1 MSSAVPHRFARP
13 TRRIFRA
20 LFPRP
25 LRAAWH
31 YAVALFREFRVPV
44 LGFLVLT
51 VVGGLI
57 YGEVYEAV
65 RGGAMPLIDRPY
77 VILQLMILEAREPV
91 PPEGALVAF
100 WYIMPLG
107 LMLLVGLGAADF
119 VNLVFN
125 RDDNRNPWAEALA
138 LTYSNHVIV
147 LGAGHVGQRVI
158 RDLVAMD
165 LDVVAID
172 NSPSGTAQKRLGEM
186 GVPIIRGDGRLPE
199 TLEKARLSSAVAFVA
214 CTGKDQANMEAIMK
228 VRHGN
233 PQIRIVGRM
242 WDRQFAEQLEKFLDV
257 DSVLSSADLAAP
269 AFAGAA
275 IGVDITQTLEIEGV
289 AYSTMRLTVAAG
301 SFLAGST
308 VGDLQ
313 TEHEM
318 DIVLVDARGTAAVQP
333 SRELEVQVGDRLVFF
348 ARHDRVLEVLSLNMG
363 KRSSRASRANAQKR
377 SGMDRRSGTD
387 RRSGVER
394 RQGGDAKS
402 GWEGAGPQRRS
413 GPDRRSGPGRRTG
426 PERRSDT
433 DGGSAARKRSG
444 DEGSSPDKTVS

>member
-1 MSSAVPHRFARP
+1 MSSAVRRRFARP
-13 TRRIFRA
+13 IGSVVR
-20 LFPRP
+20 LLPRP
-25 LRAAWH
+25 LRAAGH
-31 YAVALFREFRVPV
+31 YALALLREFRVPMV
-44 LGFLVLT
+44 GFFLLT
-51 VVGGLI
+51 IVGGFF

-65 RGGAMPLIDRPY
+65 REVTMPLIDRPY

-91 PPEGALVAF
+91 PPETALVVF
-100 WYIMPLG
+100 WYIIPLG
-107 LMLLVGLGAADF
+107 FLLMIGLGAADF

-138 LTYSNHVIV
+138 LTYRNHVIV

-172 NSPSGTAQKRLGEM
+172 NSPSPAAKKQLGEM

-199 TLEKARLSSAVAFVA
+199 TLEKARLSRAQAFVA

-242 WDRQFAEQLEKFLDV
+242 WDRQFADQLEKFLDV

-289 AYSTMRLTVAAG
+289 AYSTMRFTVAHG

-308 VGDLQ
+308 VGYLQ

-318 DIVLVDARGTAAVQP
+318 DIVLVDVSGTPAVQP
-333 SRELEVQVGDRLVFF
+333 PRDLEVQVGDSVVFF
-348 ARHDRVLEVLSLNMG
+348 ARHDRALEVLSLNMG
-363 KRSSRASRANAQKR
+363 KRSSPASRANAKKR
-377 SGMDRRSGTD
+377 SGKDRRSGRD
-387 RRSGVER
+387 RRSIAER
-394 RQGGDAKS
+394 RQS
-402 GWEGAGPQRRS
+402 GKGQS
-413 GPDRRSGPGRRTG
+413 DREWSG
-426 PERRSDT
+426 PERRSGSPRRSDAEA
-433 DGGSAARKRSG
+433 GSAGRRSSG
-444 DEGSSPDKTVS
+444 ERRSPDGTVS

>member
-1 MSSAVPHRFARP
+1 MPSAVRSRFALPIKRSV
-13 TRRIFRA
+13 RRF
-20 LFPRP
+20 LPQP
-25 LRAAWH
+25 VRAAWH
-31 YAVALFREFRVPV
+31 YAVALFREFRVPMV
-44 LGFLVLT
+44 GFLLLT

-65 RGGAMPLIDRPY
+65 RGGVMPLIDRPY
-77 VILQLMILEAREPV
+77 VMVQLMILEAPEPV

-100 WYIMPLG
+100 WYIMPVG
-107 LMLLVGLGAADF
+107 FVLLVGLGAADF

-138 LTYSNHVIV
+138 LTYRNHVIV

-165 LDVVAID
+165 VDVVAID
-172 NSPSGTAQKRLGEM
+172 NSPSAMAKKRLGEM

-199 TLEKARLSSAVAFVA
+199 TLEKARLSSAMAFVA

-228 VRHGN
+228 VRHSN

-242 WDRQFAEQLEKFLDV
+242 WDRQFAEQLENFLNV
-257 DSVLSSADLAAP
+257 DSVLSSAELAAP

-275 IGVDITQTLEIEGV
+275 IGVDITQTLEIDGV
-289 AYSTMRLTVAAG
+289 AYSTMRLTVAPG

-318 DIVLVDARGTAAVQP
+318 DIVLVDAAGTATVQP
-333 SRELEVQVGDRLVFF
+333 SRELEVQVGDSVVFF

-363 KRSSRASRANAQKR
+363 KRSSPASRASAQKR
-377 SGMDRRSGTD
+377 SGMDRRSRGD
-387 RRSGVER
+387 RRSGRE
-394 RQGGDAKS
+394 
-402 GWEGAGPQRRS
+402 RRS
-413 GPDRRSGPGRRTG
+413 GADGWSG
-426 PERRSDT
+426 PERRSGAERRSDPE
-433 DGGSAARKRSG
+433 RRSG
-444 DEGSSPDKTVS
+444 AERRSDPDGRSRHTTAD

>member
-1 MSSAVPHRFARP
+1 
-13 TRRIFRA
+13 
-20 LFPRP
+20 
-25 LRAAWH
+25 
-31 YAVALFREFRVPV
+31 VALFREFRVPMV
-44 LGFLVLT
+44 GFLLLT

-65 RGGAMPLIDRPY
+65 RGGVMPLIDRPY
-77 VILQLMILEAREPV
+77 VMVQLMILEAPEPV

-100 WYIMPLG
+100 WYIMPVG
-107 LMLLVGLGAADF
+107 FVLLVGLGAADF

-138 LTYSNHVIV
+138 LTYRNHVIV

-165 LDVVAID
+165 VDVVAID
-172 NSPSGTAQKRLGEM
+172 NSPSAMAKKRLGEM

-199 TLEKARLSSAVAFVA
+199 TLEKARLSSAMAFVA

-228 VRHGN
+228 VRHSN

-242 WDRQFAEQLEKFLDV
+242 WDRQFAEQLENFLNV
-257 DSVLSSADLAAP
+257 DSVLSSAELAAP

-289 AYSTMRLTVAAG
+289 AYSTMRLTVAPG

-318 DIVLVDARGTAAVQP
+318 DIVLVDAAGTATVQP
-333 SRELEVQVGDRLVFF
+333 SRELEVQVGDSVVFF

-363 KRSSRASRANAQKR
+363 KRSSPASRASAQKR
-377 SGMDRRSGTD
+377 SGMDRRSRGD
-387 RRSGVER
+387 RRSGRE
-394 RQGGDAKS
+394 
-402 GWEGAGPQRRS
+402 RRS
-413 GPDRRSGPGRRTG
+413 GADGWSG
-426 PERRSDT
+426 PERRSGAERRSDPE
-433 DGGSAARKRSG
+433 RRSG
-444 DEGSSPDKTVS
+444 AERRSDPDGRSRHTTAD

>member
-1 MSSAVPHRFARP
+1 MSSAVRHRFARA

-57 YGEVYEAV
+57 YGEVYEVV

-199 TLEKARLSSAVAFVA
+199 TLDKARLSSAVAFVA
-214 CTGKDQANMEAIMK
+214 CFFFYWKGPGE
-228 VRHGN
+228 HG
-233 PQIRIVGRM
+233 GHH
-242 WDRQFAEQLEKFLDV
+242 
-257 DSVLSSADLAAP
+257 
-269 AFAGAA
+269 
-275 IGVDITQTLEIEGV
+275 EG
-289 AYSTMRLTVAAG
+289 
-301 SFLAGST
+301 
-308 VGDLQ
+308 
-313 TEHEM
+313 
-318 DIVLVDARGTAAVQP
+318 P
-333 SRELEVQVGDRLVFF
+333 SR
-348 ARHDRVLEVLSLNMG
+348 
-363 KRSSRASRANAQKR
+363 
-377 SGMDRRSGTD
+377 
-387 RRSGVER
+387 
-394 RQGGDAKS
+394 
-402 GWEGAGPQRRS
+402 
-413 GPDRRSGPGRRTG
+413 
-426 PERRSDT
+426 
-433 DGGSAARKRSG
+433 
-444 DEGSSPDKTVS
+444 